1 MRVDRENEGKARG
14 EKGKRREARKGEGR
28 DNRDGRKGGGL
39 FYKLISFPIVVWE
52 VFREIPEE
60 IYLVQM

>member
-1 MRVDRENEGKARG
+1 MRVKLGERRVKEGKRG
-14 EKGKRREARKGEGR
+14 RGREGTIEMGER
-28 DNRDGRKGGGL
+28 GGGL

>member
-1 MRVDRENEGKARG
+1 MFDSLGWER
-14 EKGKRREARKGEGR
+14 
-28 DNRDGRKGGGL
+28 GGGL